1 MRRALLALVF
11 LGAASAAASDSVPL
25 KLVNSVDLP
34 RYSGDFD
41 HFAADIGGNRLFLA
55 AEDHGTLEVFDLK
68 STKWL
73 RTIRGF
79 EVPHSI
85 LYLPAS
91 QRLFVTDGGGGM

>member
-1 MRRALLALVF
+1 MRTALLALF
-11 LGAASAAASDSVPL
+11 LGAASAAASDSAPL
-25 KLVNSVDLP
+25 RLINSVDLP

-41 HFAADIGGNRLFLA
+41 HFAVDLGGNRLFLA

-73 RTIRGF
+73 RTIQGF

-91 QRLFVTDGGGGM
+91 Q